1 MEKLTNKE
9 VSKLLA
15 EFGDLLAIN
24 GENEF
29 KIRAYNNAARKIQS
43 LEANLSELIKE
54 DSLEDIKG
62 IGKGIAGT
70 IKEIF
75 ENGFSQE
82 MEELKRELPS
92 GVLEMTKIPNLGP
105 KRAHQLYYELG
116 LKSVAELRE
125 ALENNK
131 VRELKG
137 FGPKSEQKLLKGLQN
152 YKKYVDRI
160 IISQAVEEADKLIN
174 ALKNS
179 VEEGIIKNIEV
190 CGSTRRRKE
199 MIGDIDILVACAAE
213 DKESLSKKITELELT
228 DEIIGAGDK
237 KVSIITC
244 DGLQVDFRLV
254 SSEEFPS
261 ALHYFT
267 GSQAHNVR
275 MRQLAKDH
283 NLKLNEYG
291 LIKND
296 DSRIDIK
303 SEEDIFVHLGLKYII
318 PELRE
323 DSGEIE
329 AAAEDRLPVSIEVS
343 DIKGDLHMH
352 SRYSDGAFT
361 IEEMGEAARKRGY
374 SYIAITD
381 HSKSLKVANGM
392 SVERLK
398 KQLQEIDEVNK
409 KMDGFRILKG
419 IEVDIMPDGSLDFED
434 EILSE
439 LDLVIASVHSSFAM
453 TEEEMT
459 ARIIKAVK
467 NTEVNILAHPRGR
480 ILGGRAAYKV
490 DMNQVIEAALESN
503 TALEINSS
511 PHRLDLDDKWSRRAK
526 EAGALLTINTD
537 AHHYRE
543 FNDIKY
549 GVSVA
554 RRGWLEKDDVIN
566 TFDLDKLMKF
576 LRED

>member
-9 VSKLLA
+9 VSKLLS
-15 EFGDLLAIN
+15 EFADLLAIN
-24 GENEF
+24 GENQF

-43 LEANLSELIKE
+43 LEEDLSELIEKN
-54 DSLEDIKG
+54 SLEDIKG

-82 MEELKRELPS
+82 MEELKRELPA
-92 GVLEMTKIPNLGP
+92 GVLEMINIPNLGP

-116 LKSVAELRE
+116 LKSVSELRE

-131 VRELKG
+131 VRDLKG
-137 FGPKSEQKLLKGLQN
+137 FGAKSEEKLLKGLEN
-152 YKKYVDRI
+152 YKKYVDKI
-160 IISQAVEEADKLIN
+160 IISKAVVEAHKLIDS
-174 ALKNS
+174 LKSS
-179 VEEGIIKNIEV
+179 VNKDIIKNIEI

-199 MIGDIDILVACAAE
+199 LIGDIDILIACADE
-213 DKESLSKKITELELT
+213 DKEVLSRKITELELT
-228 DEIIGAGDK
+228 DEVIGAGDK

-244 DGLQVDFRLV
+244 DGLQADFRLV
-254 SSEEFPS
+254 SSQEFPS

-275 MRQLAKDH
+275 MRQIAKDH

-291 LIKND
+291 LFRD
-296 DSRIDIK
+296 DDTKVDIE
-303 SEEDIFVHLGLKYII
+303 SEKDIFEHLGLQYII

-329 AAAEDRLPVSIEVS
+329 AAAENRLPVSIEVN
-343 DIKGDLHMH
+343 DIQGDLHMH

-361 IEEMGEAARKRGY
+361 IEEMAEAARERGY

-381 HSKSLKVANGM
+381 HSESLKVANGM

-398 KQLQEIDEVNK
+398 KQIQEIDELNAGLH
-409 KMDGFRILKG
+409 GFRILKG

-434 EILSE
+434 DVLSE
-439 LDLVIASVHSSFAM
+439 LDLVIASIHSSFAM

-467 NTEVNILAHPRGR
+467 NPEVNILAHPRGR
-480 ILGGRAAYKV
+480 ILGGREAYKV
-490 DMNQVIEAALESN
+490 DMNQVIEAASEAS

-511 PHRLDLDDKWSRRAK
+511 PHRLDLDDKWARRAK
-526 EAGALLTINTD
+526 EAGVLITINTD

-543 FNDIKY
+543 FADIEY
-549 GVSVA
+549 GTAVA

-566 TFDLDKLMKF
+566 TFSLDKLMKF